1 MSVAPV
7 KELSKRKIRKNK
19 YVAKLQ
25 EYLNEYT
32 NVLIIE
38 VDNVGSSQMQKVRLS
53 LRGKAVVL
61 MGKNTLI
68 RKVLRDNIPKN
79 PKLESLLPLIV
90 GNMGFVFTNGSLPE
104 IRKIV
109 LENKVPAAA
118 RSGTVAPND
127 VYVPAGSSGLD
138 PSQTAFFQALNIATK
153 IAKGAIEIINDVHL
167 LKPGDKVSASHVSL
181 LDKLNI
187 KPFSYGCKVTY
198 VYEDGTVYA
207 ATIMDMSQDDLL
219 QKFFSGVNKIAAL
232 SLAIG
237 FPTLPSLVYNIKG
250 AFVKLLALS
259 LVTEI
264 NFAQAQ
270 KFKDLLSNPEALA
283 AAQAAAAGGASAAPA
298 AAGGKA
304 EAKKEEKPESDDEDD
319 MDMGDLF
326 G

>member
-1 MSVAPV
+1 MSAAPV

-25 EYLNEYT
+25 ECLNEYT

-38 VDNVGSSQMQKVRLS
+38 VDNVGSSQMQKVRIS

-79 PKLESLLPLIV
+79 PKLEALLPLIV
-90 GNMGFVFTNGSLPE
+90 GNMGFIFSNGNLAE
-104 IRKIV
+104 IRKMV

-118 RSGTVAPND
+118 RSGTNAPND
-127 VYVPAGSSGLD
+127 VWVPAGSSGLD

-167 LKPGDKVSASHVSL
+167 LKTGDKVTSSHVSL

-187 KPFSYGCKVTY
+187 KPFSYGCKVTH

-207 ATIMDMSQDDLL
+207 ANIMDMSQDDLL
-219 QKFFSGVNKIAAL
+219 KKFFLGVNKIAAL

-264 NFAQAQ
+264 NFEQAQ

-283 AAQAAAAGGASAAPA
+283 AAQAAAAGAAAPA
-298 AAGGKA
+298 AGGADKK
-304 EAKKEEKPESDDEDD
+304 EAKKEEKPESEDEDD

>member
-1 MSVAPV
+1 MSAPVV

-25 EYLNEYT
+25 EYINEYT

-38 VDNVGSSQMQKVRLS
+38 VDNFGSSQMQKVRIS

-68 RKVLRDNIPKN
+68 RKVLRDNIPTN
-79 PKLESLLPLIV
+79 PKLEALLPLII
-90 GNMGFVFTNGSLPE
+90 GNMGFVFTNGSLADV
-104 IRKIV
+104 RKIV
-109 LENKVPAAA
+109 LENKVPASA
-118 RSGTVAPND
+118 RSGANAPND
-127 VYVPAGSSGLD
+127 VWVPAGSSGLD

-167 LKPGDKVSASHVSL
+167 LKTGDRVSASHVSL

-207 ATIMDMSQDDLL
+207 AAVMDMSQDDLL
-219 QKFFSGVNKIAAL
+219 KKFFSGVHKIAAL

-250 AFVKLLALS
+250 AFVKLLCLS
-259 LVTEI
+259 LTTEI
-264 NFAQAQ
+264 NFSQAQ

-283 AAQAAAAGGASAAPA
+283 AAQAAAAGPA
-298 AAGGKA
+298 ASSGTAKV
-304 EAKKEEKPESDDEDD
+304 EAKKVEAVEESDDDAD
-319 MDMGDLF
+319 MDMGSMFD
-326 G
+326 